1 MDVQDPATIHAAVQR
16 LAEALDPRALGNQLG
31 DLLMREIPEFAERA
45 DEDLRQDVRAAA
57 VTSLVEVWDGVCAGA
72 SPDEIAP
79 AQLSI
84 SVAVELVHRGVE
96 LAALLRAYRLGH
108 SMVNDAWERA
118 ANKILDDPE
127 LRWRALAQASHFFFT
142 YVDAV
147 CVQLTQAYADE
158 RARWVRGAAAVRAEM
173 LQALLDGERIPVAR
187 ASTALRYDVTARHIG
202 FILWADPDEPD
213 PGGAGALEGVAAAV
227 AQTLGAGPSLL
238 VPVGNWVVWG
248 WAADAGAGDGPRPER
263 VVLPRG
269 VHVAVGDPADGLDGF
284 VRTHQDARQTRRVA
298 SLLGRRSGATVRHR
312 NVALLALLSSD
323 PQAATRFVEAELGP
337 LAGPDDS
344 MALLRATLRVYFEEN
359 ASPVRTSRR
368 LSINKNTVVYRVDK
382 AERILGHGV
391 LERRQEVEAAL
402 CLAEVLDGLRA
413 VMVRSTTGQGAQP
426 EPRQLS

>member
-1 MDVQDPATIHAAVQR
+1 
-16 LAEALDPRALGNQLG
+16 LA
-31 DLLMREIPEFAERA
+31 F
-45 DEDLRQDVRAAA
+45 
-57 VTSLVEVWDGVCAGA
+57 
-72 SPDEIAP
+72 
-79 AQLSI
+79 
-84 SVAVELVHRGVE
+84 ELVHRGVD

-108 SMVNDAWERA
+108 SVVNDAWERA
-118 ANKILDDPE
+118 ADEILLDPE
-127 LRWRALAQASHFFFT
+127 VRWRALAQASHFFFS

-147 CVQLTQAYADE
+147 CVRLTQAYAEE

-173 LQALLDGERIPVAR
+173 VQALLDGERIPPAR
-187 ASTALRYDVTARHIG
+187 ATTALRYEVTARHIG

-213 PGGAGALEGVAAAV
+213 PGGAGALEGIADTV

-248 WAADAGAGDGPRPER
+248 WVADVGAGNGPRPER
-263 VVLPRG
+263 AVLPRG

-284 VRTHQDARQTRRVA
+284 VRTHEGARQARRVA
-298 SLLGRRSGATVRHR
+298 GLLGRRSGATVRHR

-323 PQAATRFVEAELGP
+323 PQAATRFVESELGP

-344 MALLRATLRVYFEEN
+344 MALLRATLRVYYEEN
-359 ASPVRTSRR
+359 ASPVRASRR

-382 AERILGHGV
+382 AEQILGHGV

-413 VMVRSTTGQGAQP
+413 VMARATTGQRAQP